1 MFWVYSMAVA
11 IQNKNSFNPQA
22 RKLKSLQAIWD
33 NDDQNKDRLIDEFS
47 LFRVLRLRNRL
58 SSQIFTWDFTTSARN
73 LPKGNLDN
81 WVTKQLKKQDQ
92 TG

>member
-33 NDDQNKDRLIDEFS
+33 NDDQNKDRLI
-47 LFRVLRLRNRL
+47 
-58 SSQIFTWDFTTSARN
+58 SSGWEIDWVAKYSPGISRPQQETSQRA
-73 LPKGNLDN
+73 
-81 WVTKQLKKQDQ
+81 TSIIE
-92 TG
+92 

>member
-33 NDDQNKDRLIDEFS
+33 NDDQNKDRLI
-47 LFRVLRLRNRL
+47 
-58 SSQIFTWDFTTSARN
+58 SS
-73 LPKGNLDN
+73 G
-81 WVTKQLKKQDQ
+81 
-92 TG
+92 